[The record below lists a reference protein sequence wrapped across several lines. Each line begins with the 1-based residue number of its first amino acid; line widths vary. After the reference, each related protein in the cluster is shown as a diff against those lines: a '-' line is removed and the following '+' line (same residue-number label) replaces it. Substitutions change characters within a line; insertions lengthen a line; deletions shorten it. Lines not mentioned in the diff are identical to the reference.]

1 MKTNSKIYALL
12 KLMIH
17 KGGTMHPHRVYP
29 EVHGANFN
37 NSAAGAALVER
48 AKTLGY
54 IVSQGTTIKVTD
66 EGQDAYF
73 QATKTIPPVVNVNI
87 YKAEGLY
94 DGRDLS
100 EPPARAE
107 GMDAYF
113 LPSLV
118 NGAHVFADPARRIRS
133 MGSMTEF
140 KQ

>member
-1 MKTNSKIYALL
+1 MPAQ
-12 KLMIH
+12 
-17 KGGTMHPHRVYP
+17 RVYP
-29 EVHGANFN
+29 EVHGTNFN
-37 NSAAGAALVER
+37 HSAAGAALA
-48 AKTLGY
+48 AKAQELGY
-54 IVSQGTTIKVTD
+54 VTLNSGILKVTD

-73 QATKTIPPVVNVNI
+73 QAKKTVPPPVKSNI
-87 YKAEGLY
+87 YRWSDGLY
-94 DGRDLS
+94 DGKDLS

-118 NGAHVFADPARRIRS
+118 SGKEVFADPAHRIRS